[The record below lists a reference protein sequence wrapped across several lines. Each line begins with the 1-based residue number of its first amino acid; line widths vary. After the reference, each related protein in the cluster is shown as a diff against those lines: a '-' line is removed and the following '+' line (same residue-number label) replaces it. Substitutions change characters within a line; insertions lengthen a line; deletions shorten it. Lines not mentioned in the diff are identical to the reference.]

1 MLKTKKSAAKRF
13 KITSTGK
20 VLFRPAG
27 INHFRAKKS
36 SNELRAKKVWK
47 KLEGK
52 LAKQIKRLLPY
63 H

>member
-36 SNELRAKKVWK
+36 SNKLRAKKGWRT
-47 KLEGK
+47 LEGK